1 MKLMLS
7 HITKAYG
14 GRTVLTDCSYTFEK
28 TGTYALMGPNG
39 SGKST
44 FLRMCALLEEP
55 DIGEVSF
62 YSGQSV
68 VEKNIALKRRMTLV
82 LPRVG
87 VFNATVFKNVAY
99 GLKVRGMS
107 HREMVERVEKTVDLV
122 GLSHKKN
129 QNALTLSSG
138 EAQRLGIARALAI
151 GPEFLFL
158 DEPTASIDRENTGII
173 EDMILKL
180 KTGGSTTVII
190 TTHDPGQAER
200 LGDRILMLSDCRLA
214 EVTPAD
220 AG

>member
-14 GRTVLTDCSYTFEK
+14 GRTILEGCSYTFEK

-55 DIGEVSF
+55 DNGEVSF

-68 VEKNIALKRRMTLV
+68 VEKNIGLKRRITLV
-82 LPRVG
+82 LPSVG
-87 VFNATVFKNVAY
+87 VFNATVARNVAY
-99 GLKVRGMS
+99 GLKVRGMR
-107 HREMVERVEKTVDLV
+107 HKEMMERVSKTLEIV

-138 EAQRLGIARALAI
+138 EAQRLGIARAMAI
-151 GPEFLFL
+151 EPEFLFL

-180 KTGGSTTVII
+180 RSEGMTTVII
-190 TTHDPGQAER
+190 ATHDPGQAER
-200 LGDRILMLSDCRLA
+200 LGDRILMLRDGRLA
-214 EVTPAD
+214 EVTTAV